1 MYRWHLFCLIALL
14 SSISATALVIDNAYN
29 NSLNDATFDYV
40 IVGCGIAGLVVA
52 NRLTEGLNNTVLC
65 LEAGDL

>member
-1 MYRWHLFCLIALL
+1 MYRWPTSYLIALL
-14 SSISATALVIDNAYN
+14 SSISATALVIDNAFN
-29 NSLNDATFDYV
+29 NSLNNAAFDYV

-52 NRLTEGLNNTVLC
+52 NRLTEDLNTTVLC